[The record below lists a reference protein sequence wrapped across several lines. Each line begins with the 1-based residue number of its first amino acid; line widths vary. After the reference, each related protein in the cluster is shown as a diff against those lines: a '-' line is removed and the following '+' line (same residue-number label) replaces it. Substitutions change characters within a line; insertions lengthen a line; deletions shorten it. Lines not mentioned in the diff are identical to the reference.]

1 VKSNTTVCQDKLG
14 CRVYDGCAAERSL
27 ALLDSCYIY
36 GYPPWQTPL
45 PQKSAN
51 QESANLY
58 ETIGDGDARNKRAR
72 TVLMPLRSLK
82 PVIYRDTESVDAV
95 SRR

>member
-1 VKSNTTVCQDKLG
+1 MQGL
-14 CRVYDGCAAERSL
+14 RLLRSRTQPRR
-27 ALLDSCYIY
+27 LDSCYKV
-36 GYPPWQTPL
+36 L
-45 PQKSAN
+45 VLRENPQKSASP
-51 QESANLY
+51 ESANLY
-58 ETIGDGDARNKRAR
+58 ETIGDDGARNKRAR

>member
-1 VKSNTTVCQDKLG
+1 MQGL
-14 CRVYDGCAAERSL
+14 RLLRSRTQPRR
-27 ALLDSCYIY
+27 LDSCYKV
-36 GYPPWQTPL
+36 L
-45 PQKSAN
+45 RENPQKSASP
-51 QESANLY
+51 ESANLY
-58 ETIGDGDARNKRAR
+58 ETIGDDDARNKRAR

>member
-1 VKSNTTVCQDKLG
+1 MLNHS
-14 CRVYDGCAAERSL
+14 
-27 ALLDSCYIY
+27 ALLGSCNL
-36 GYPPWQTPL
+36 QV
-45 PQKSAN
+45 QN
-51 QESANLY
+51 QLTSN